1 MKNFKNS
8 KTVSSCLKI
17 TIRLFPCFLN
27 KIVQNIFFY
36 KMRMTTPKRYAKKIL
51 YLFARPLM
59 PVKLDPPR
67 PSKGFILT
75 PKPIS
80 ELPESNTR
88 SFF

>member
-1 MKNFKNS
+1 
-8 KTVSSCLKI
+8 
-17 TIRLFPCFLN
+17 
-27 KIVQNIFFY
+27 
-36 KMRMTTPKRYAKKIL
+36 MRMTTPKRYAKKIL

>member
-1 MKNFKNS
+1 
-8 KTVSSCLKI
+8 
-17 TIRLFPCFLN
+17 
-27 KIVQNIFFY
+27 
-36 KMRMTTPKRYAKKIL
+36 MRMTTPKRYAKKIL

-88 SFF
+88 FFFKKGSSINIFLSIFPHSFGDTAKEKLSTSYK

>member
-1 MKNFKNS
+1 
-8 KTVSSCLKI
+8 
-17 TIRLFPCFLN
+17 
-27 KIVQNIFFY
+27 
-36 KMRMTTPKRYAKKIL
+36 MRMTTPKRYAKKIL

-88 SFF
+88 FFFKKGSSINIFLSILTLSTFEDTAKEKLSTSYK